1 MSCHESSVIF
11 ISPAN
16 EVNVR
21 DGSGNDEF
29 HIQHTEKSCAQNS
42 YQTKLAVITVI
53 YSRHEGITVPCKNLI
68 FF

>member
-42 YQTKLAVITVI
+42 YQTKLAVITEI
-53 YSRHEGITVPCKNLI
+53 YSRHEGSDTNYSSK
-68 FF
+68 

>member
-1 MSCHESSVIF
+1 MSCNESSVIF

-21 DGSGNDEF
+21 EKGQKIMNF
-29 HIQHTEKSCAQNS
+29 IFKHTEKSCPQKS

-53 YSRHEGITVPCKNLI
+53 YSRHEGSDTNYSSK
-68 FF
+68 